1 MFYYFLSVSH
11 SNSVLNTLSLC
22 SSEVVTHQVSHPYRT
37 GNIAA
42 LYILIRLFLLKSGRD
57 SHYFWVAYSFEEYP
71 LTWSPRDVSVTTG
84 LNTCMLI
91 QAKTVFPDRE
101 LTVSWP
107 WADCELTASLL
118 WFDRELTELTAIW
131 LWVDRDLT
139 VSWPWAD
146 WVDRDLTASWPR
158 SDRELLWA
166 DRDLTVNWPSWP
178 RSDRELTASIL
189 IALIKL

>member
-1 MFYYFLSVSH
+1 MSRNVLLLLSVSY

-42 LYILIRLFLLKSGRD
+42 LYVLIRLFLLKSGRD

-71 LTWSPRDVSVTTG
+71 LSLERDHWFEHLHVNTG
-84 LNTCMLI
+84 QNC
-91 QAKTVFPDRE
+91 FP
-101 LTVSWP
+101 WP

-118 WFDRELTELTAIW
+118 WFDR
-131 LWVDRDLT
+131 
-139 VSWPWAD
+139 
-146 WVDRDLTASWPR
+146 DLTASWPR
-158 SDRELLWA
+158 SDRELPAIWPWA
-166 DRDLTVNWPSWP
+166 DWVDRHLTASWLSWPRSDCELTVNLLSWP